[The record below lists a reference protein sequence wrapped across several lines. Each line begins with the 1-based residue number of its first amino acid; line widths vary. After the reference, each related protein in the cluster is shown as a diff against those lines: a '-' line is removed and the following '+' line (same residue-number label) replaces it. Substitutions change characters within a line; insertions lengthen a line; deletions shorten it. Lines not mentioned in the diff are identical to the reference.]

1 MICTAP
7 EQGIQTKRLNG
18 VKVYYL
24 GIIESGKTGFVFEPN
39 DMDSLITQI
48 KYFIDEPHLVE
59 KMRPA
64 VLEKAKDFLPERIIN
79 QYITVYQ
86 QILAPA

>member
-1 MICTAP
+1 M
-7 EQGIQTKRLNG
+7 
-18 VKVYYL
+18 
-24 GIIESGKTGFVFEPN
+24 TGTIV
-39 DMDSLITQI
+39 TQI

-64 VLEKAKDFLPERIIN
+64 VLEKAKEFLPERIIN